1 MFSPLPPPPSI
12 TPKAQTSQHS
22 PCPLMLCHFSP
33 FTKSPTNLPHS
44 SPSLQLSFL
53 KLPSRSVNHPSS
65 HSTSLSTLSF
75 PLTPF
80 PLPPPSSSL
89 RCQTSK
95 RNNLISIQIYSGECK
110 IFNTFPIF
118 RLSCLFLAIIINLRM
133 MHIKMQMS
141 YCKNYS
147 CFMQI
152 IFCQL
157 WNKRLRVKRYGINF
171 CLHYL
176 YGK

>member
-1 MFSPLPPPPSI
+1 MEFLNREPGILSRLIIISSSCQNRSEQRANSNFS
-12 TPKAQTSQHS
+12 
-22 PCPLMLCHFSP
+22 
-33 FTKSPTNLPHS
+33 S
-44 SPSLQLSFL
+44 S
-53 KLPSRSVNHPSS
+53 HPS
-65 HSTSLSTLSF
+65 
-75 PLTPF
+75 
-80 PLPPPSSSL
+80 PSSSL